1 MKRLNNTPRSTFEVR
16 GLSIVVPILISILV
30 PILLFS
36 QLNLFHIVGS
46 ILLLLVSLLTIVT
59 MKFEEIPKRDIQA
72 IWTLSLLYNV
82 YLLSYVF
89 F

>member
-46 ILLLLVSLLTIVT
+46 ILLLLVPFLTIVT

-72 IWTLSLLYNV
+72 IWVLSLFYNV

>member
-46 ILLLLVSLLTIVT
+46 ILLLLVSSLTIVT

-72 IWTLSLLYNV
+72 IWVLSLLYNV
-82 YLLSYVF
+82 YLLSYAF

>member
-1 MKRLNNTPRSTFEVR
+1 MKRFNNTPRSTFEVR

-46 ILLLLVSLLTIVT
+46 ILLLLVSSLTIVT

-72 IWTLSLLYNV
+72 IWVLSLLYNV